1 MVFHTSV
8 TAVRINFQPVQ
19 KLSVELV
26 HAWWLIDGT
35 LVSQSTKVSINDSHD
50 VTRSCTKSLTFLL
63 EKMEIEKWYS
73 ITLLFAQSFWQLRT
87 KQFWRILDRLLVVSF
102 FVSIF
107 INFILIYSFIKIFK
121 SCNIILRAY
130 YVELF

>member
-19 KLSVELV
+19 KFSVELV

-35 LVSQSTKVSINDSHD
+35 LISQSTKVSINDSHD
-50 VTRSCTKSLTFLL
+50 VTRSCTKSLTIGKNGNREMIFYHIIVCTKFLT
-63 EKMEIEKWYS
+63 IEK
-73 ITLLFAQSFWQLRT
+73 L

-107 INFILIYSFIKIFK
+107 INFILIYSFVKIFK

>member
-35 LVSQSTKVSINDSHD
+35 LISQSTKVSINDSHD

-73 ITLLFAQSFWQLRT
+73 ITLLFAQNFWQLRN
-87 KQFWRILDRLLVVSF
+87 WSSF
-102 FVSIF
+102 EESWIDCSLFSSVSIF